1 MNSPNLAA
9 AKRLRKELTNLQ
21 RANKKKGTAGGT
33 NDVIG
38 GSSASDPDIYLIPD
52 SDNILHWTALLRG
65 PDDTPYQGGIFQL
78 DIRCGTD
85 YPLAPPTIE
94 FVTKIFHPNVHFKT
108 GEICLDI
115 LKKEWSPAWGIQA
128 SCRAILALLSDP
140 DASSPLNC
148 DAGNMLRGGDIYG
161 YYTTSHMYTI
171 ENAMFLKWPDATTSE
186 DSSSDDLATPT
197 KSKVPLSKKDAAAA
211 AASAES

>member
-1 MNSPNLAA
+1 MNSPSLAA

-21 RANKKKGTAGGT
+21 RSNKKKGTGVK

>member
-21 RANKKKGTAGGT
+21 RSNKKKGTAGGT

-186 DSSSDDLATPT
+186 DSNGDDLTTTPT

-211 AASAES
+211 AAES